1 MASPS
6 LVPFASL
13 LAVLLMMLGESLIA
27 RRHERRLRQRGAV
40 EPPGDVYAMMRWAYP
55 GAFVAM
61 AVEGALFGQPGAPI
75 VLAGACVLGA
85 AKALKWWAMASL
97 GTRWTFRV
105 LVVPDAP
112 LVSTGPY
119 AVLRHPNYVAVVGE
133 LLSMAL
139 LVGAVISGPIAVL
152 LFGLLLRQRIRL
164 EDRALRPS
172 SGT

>member
-1 MASPS
+1 
-6 LVPFASL
+6 
-13 LAVLLMMLGESLIA
+13 MMLGESLIA

-40 EPPGDVYAMMRWAYP
+40 EPPGDVYATMRWAYP
-55 GAFVAM
+55 AAFVAM
-61 AVEGALFGQPGAPI
+61 AAEGALFGRPSTPI
-75 VLAGACVLGA
+75 VLAGACALGA

-164 EDRALRPS
+164 EDRALRSPPS
-172 SGT
+172 T